1 MGGEERRPDG
11 RSADMGT
18 KAAMRE
24 RPWQQRA
31 STPAQKRPHA
41 GRATVMAAAAS
52 TERPM
57 KKRPPA
63 AMPLG
68 CCYARSNAMEDTKT
82 RGVPSTGS
90 VKRSSRATRAS
101 GRAKSS

>member
-1 MGGEERRPDG
+1 MGGRTPARRQIRGHGHESRNARAPMAATCEHARTEAAPCRACHGNDDG
-11 RSADMGT
+11 RINGT
-18 KAAMRE
+18 AHE
-24 RPWQQRA
+24 
-31 STPAQKRPHA
+31 
-41 GRATVMAAAAS
+41 
-52 TERPM
+52 
-57 KKRPPA
+57 KRPPA

-90 VKRSSRATRAS
+90 VKRSSRDTRAS